1 MESIMPHN
9 DKLGMSRR
17 NIVLGA
23 SAGFAAIAAVSGAAS
38 AQETRVDNQNTK
50 GELAG
55 KRALVTGASR
65 GIGAAIALALAD
77 KGADVVIT
85 YLKSTD
91 KAAAIVREIKAKGGR
106 SLAIQAD
113 SGDPAAVKRSVEE
126 TINGLGGLDILVNNV
141 GTGRM
146 GTFTDLTLADVDA
159 LLAVNVRSAVL
170 ATQAAIPHLGQG
182 GRIIT
187 TGSNAAERAPFAGLA
202 GYSLTKSALLGLTRH
217 LARELGPRGITINL
231 VQPGPTDTDLN
242 PDNGSELAA
251 MNRRLT
257 SLGRYGKPADIAA
270 VVAFLASPASSFMT
284 GSVVTVDGGY
294 NA

>member
-1 MESIMPHN
+1 MQHE
-9 DKLGMSRR
+9 DKLDIARR
-17 NIVLGA
+17 NVLIGA
-23 SAGFAAIAAVSGAAS
+23 AAGVAAIAAPATAMAAS
-38 AQETRVDNQNTK
+38 EARIEVTHTR
-50 GELAG
+50 ELVG

-85 YLKSTD
+85 YLRSTD
-91 KAAAIVREIKAKGGR
+91 KAAAVVQAIEAKGGR
-106 SLAIQAD
+106 GLAIQAD
-113 SGDPAAVKRSVEE
+113 SGDPAAVNRSVEE
-126 TINGLGGLDILVNNV
+126 TVGGLGGLDILVNNV
-141 GTGRM
+141 GNARFGA
-146 GTFTDLTLADVDA
+146 FTDLTLADVDT
-159 LLAVNVRSAVL
+159 LLAVNARSAVL

-187 TGSNAAERAPFAGLA
+187 TGSNAAERAPFAGIA

-217 LARELGPRGITINL
+217 LARELGPRGITVNL

-242 PDNGSELAA
+242 PDNGSELAL

-257 SLGRYGKPADIAA
+257 SLSRYGKPAEIAA

-284 GSVVTVDGGY
+284 GSIVTVDGGY

>member
-1 MESIMPHN
+1 MQTEKMN
-9 DKLGMSRR
+9 TVRR
-17 NIVLGA
+17 NVLVG
-23 SAGFAAIAAVSGAAS
+23 VAAS
-38 AQETRVDNQNTK
+38 AAAIGVAPAAVASSERAGNQA
-50 GELAG
+50 GLAGAVKDLVG

-77 KGADVVIT
+77 KGADVAIT
-85 YLKSTD
+85 YLKSTA
-91 KAAAIVREIKAKGGR
+91 KADEVVRAIEARGGR
-106 SLAIQAD
+106 GLAIQAD
-113 SGDPAAVKRSVEE
+113 SGDPAAVKRSVDEAV
-126 TINGLGGLDILVNNV
+126 TGLSGLDILVNNV
-141 GTGRM
+141 GTARFGA
-146 GTFTDLTLADVDA
+146 FTDLTLADVDA

-170 ATQAAIPHLGQG
+170 ATQAVIPHLGEG

-187 TGSNAAERAPFAGLA
+187 TGSNAAERAPFAGIA

-242 PDNGSELAA
+242 PDNGSELAL

-257 SLGRYGKPADIAA
+257 SIGRYGKPADIAA

-284 GSVVTVDGGY
+284 GSIVTVDGGY

>member
-1 MESIMPHN
+1 MKN
-9 DKLGMSRR
+9 ADQFGTSRR
-17 NIVLGA
+17 NLMLGA
-23 SAGFAAIAAVSGAAS
+23 SAAIATSSGIAV
-38 AQETRVDNQNTK
+38 AQETHVSTQNTSS
-50 GELAG
+50 ELAG
-55 KRALVTGASR
+55 KRAMVTGASR

-77 KGADVVIT
+77 KGADVAIT

-91 KAAAIVREIKAKGGR
+91 KAAAVVQAIEAKGGR
-106 SLAIQAD
+106 GLAIKAD
-113 SGDPAAVKRSVEE
+113 SGDPVAVKRSVEE
-126 TINGLGGLDILVNNV
+126 TVKAFGGLDILVNNV
-141 GTGRM
+141 ANARFGA
-146 GTFTDLTLADVDA
+146 FTDLTLDDIDT

-170 ATQAAIPHLGQG
+170 ATQMAIPHLGEG

-187 TGSNAAERAPFAGLA
+187 TGSNAAERAPFAGIA

-242 PDNGSELAA
+242 PDNGSELAL

-257 SLGRYGKPADIAA
+257 SIGRYGKPADIAA
-270 VVAFLASPASSFMT
+270 VVAFVASPAASFMT
-284 GSVVTVDGGY
+284 GSIITVDGGY

>member
-1 MESIMPHN
+1 MHSA
-9 DKLGMSRR
+9 DKLGISRR
-17 NIVLGA
+17 NVMFGA
-23 SAGFAAIAAVSGAAS
+23 SAGVAALATTLGTAA
-38 AQETRVDNQNTK
+38 AQETTVNTQNTM

-91 KAAAIVREIKAKGGR
+91 KAAAVRAIEAKGGR
-106 SLAIQAD
+106 GLAIQAD

-126 TINGLGGLDILVNNV
+126 TVRGLGGLDILVNNV
-141 GTGRM
+141 GNARFGA
-146 GTFTDLTLADVDA
+146 FTDLTLADIDT
-159 LLAVNVRSAVL
+159 LLAVNVRSAIL

-187 TGSNAAERAPFAGLA
+187 TGSNAAERAPFAGIA

-217 LARELGPRGITINL
+217 LARELGPQGITINL

-242 PDNGSELAA
+242 PDNGSELAL

-257 SLGRYGKPADIAA
+257 SLGRYGKPTDIAA

>member
-1 MESIMPHN
+1 MQHE
-9 DKLGMSRR
+9 DRLGTSRR
-17 NIVLGA
+17 DVMFGA
-23 SAGFAAIAAVSGAAS
+23 SAAIAAIAATSGTVA
-38 AQETRVDNQNTK
+38 AQETRVAGQNTR

-91 KAAAIVREIKAKGGR
+91 KAAAIVREIEAKGGR
-106 SLAIQAD
+106 GLAIQAD
-113 SGDPAAVKRSVEE
+113 SGDPAAVKRSIEE
-126 TINGLGGLDILVNNV
+126 TIEGLGGLDILVNNV
-141 GTGRM
+141 GTARFGK
-146 GTFTDLTLADVDA
+146 FTDLTLADIET

-187 TGSNAAERAPFAGLA
+187 TGSNAAERAPFAGIA

-217 LARELGPRGITINL
+217 LARELGPQGITINL

-242 PDNGSELAA
+242 PDNGSELART
-251 MNRRLT
+251 NRRLT
-257 SLGRYGKPADIAA
+257 SVGRYGKPTDIAA